1 MLRLLNFNVNV
12 NFGVKVLDVKVL
24 VKIEVLGVVKYRD
37 G

>member
-1 MLRLLNFNVNV
+1 MLRFLNFNVNV